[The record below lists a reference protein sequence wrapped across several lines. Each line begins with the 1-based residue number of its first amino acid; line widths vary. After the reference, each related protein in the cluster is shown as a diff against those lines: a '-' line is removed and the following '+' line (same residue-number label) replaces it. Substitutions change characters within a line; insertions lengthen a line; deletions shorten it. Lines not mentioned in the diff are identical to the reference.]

1 MTTWAT
7 TTASAEETEALGEA
21 IGKALRGG
29 EFVGL
34 VGDLGAGK
42 TAFVRGVARGAGVP
56 PEARVS
62 SPTFALVNEYAG
74 GRVRLCHADLYRVR
88 DAEELYDAG
97 FYDLVGS
104 DAALFVEWLDQVR
117 EVAPADRLIVQIAK
131 TPHGRALTFDAM
143 GTASERLVAAVR
155 DIAA

>member
-1 MTTWAT
+1 MTTFST
-7 TTASAEETEALGEA
+7 TTATAEETEALGEA
-21 IGKALRGG
+21 IGNALCGG

-97 FYDLVGS
+97 FYDLVGAE
-104 DAALFVEWLDQVR
+104 AALFVEWLDQVR
-117 EVAPADRLIVQIAK
+117 DVAPR
-131 TPHGRALTFDAM
+131 
-143 GTASERLVAAVR
+143 ERLVVRIDKTPGGRSLTFEADGAAAERLVEAVR
-155 DIAA
+155 ALSP